1 MKKLISSPSLSITSA
16 LKLLMVKSI
25 AYVGG
30 ILISVSIMRNA
41 PRDTTCMSSVKTL
54 MMNGDISPTSSLMY
68 GATTRVL
75 S

>member
-1 MKKLISSPSLSITSA
+1 MKKLFSNPSTSTTSA
-16 LKLLMVKSI
+16 FKLLMVGRCAS
-25 AYVGG
+25 VGG
-30 ILISVSIMRNA
+30 ILTSGLIMRNA
-41 PRDTTCMSSVKTL
+41 PKGTTCMNSVKTL